1 MLQDF
6 TFVEIPLFQGAEDEN
21 IDSENNKK
29 KGKLEKKN
37 EGKKQKKVEEE
48 EGKKDK
54 KRKMLYKS
62 TDKGN
67 QCSFLF
73 FIFLKK

>member
-6 TFVEIPLFQGAEDEN
+6 TFVETPLFQGAEDEN
-21 IDSENNKK
+21 IDSEINK
-29 KGKLEKKN
+29 KGKLEKN